1 MMQYSMCSEELL
13 NKENKSIKLTNIYGG
28 NIMEDTSKLN
38 VFKTAADWKEL
49 DQQRAATEL
58 DMVSENANE
67 K

>member
-1 MMQYSMCSEELL
+1 MCSEELL

-28 NIMEDTSKLN
+28 NIMEDTSTLN

-49 DQQRAATEL
+49 DQQSAATEL
-58 DMVSENANE
+58 DMVYENANE

>member
-1 MMQYSMCSEELL
+1 MCSEELL

-28 NIMEDTSKLN
+28 NIMEDISKLY

-49 DQQRAATEL
+49 DQQSAAAEL

>member
-1 MMQYSMCSEELL
+1 
-13 NKENKSIKLTNIYGG
+13 
-28 NIMEDTSKLN
+28 MEDPSKLN

-49 DQQRAATEL
+49 DQQSAATEL